1 MWQDSQV
8 NPVSIVGGKMSTEKQ
23 SDEIEMDDVEALDEE
38 VELDS
43 FLDDMEI
50 EDKKKLMEQ
59 SARRRIEDL
68 HEERRLREQLNDDYP
83 EDFD

>member
-1 MWQDSQV
+1 
-8 NPVSIVGGKMSTEKQ
+8 MSTEKQ
-23 SDEIEMDDVEALDEE
+23 SDEIDMEDIEALDDE

-43 FLDDMEI
+43 FLDDMEN
-50 EDKKKLMEQ
+50 EDKKQLIEQ

-83 EDFD
+83 DDLD

>member
-1 MWQDSQV
+1 
-8 NPVSIVGGKMSTEKQ
+8 MSTDKQ
-23 SDEIEMDDVEALDEE
+23 SDDVEVDDVEALDED

-43 FLDDMEI
+43 FLDDMEL
-50 EDKKKLMEQ
+50 EDKKQMLEQ

-83 EDFD
+83 EDLD

>member
-1 MWQDSQV
+1 
-8 NPVSIVGGKMSTEKQ
+8 MSTDKQ
-23 SDEIEMDDVEALDEE
+23 SEDVEMDEVEALDEE

-50 EDKKKLMEQ
+50 EDKKKMMEQ

-83 EDFD
+83 EDLD

>member
-1 MWQDSQV
+1 
-8 NPVSIVGGKMSTEKQ
+8 MSTEKQ
-23 SDEIEMDDVEALDEE
+23 SDEVEMDDVDALDED

-50 EDKKKLMEQ
+50 EDKKMMEQ

-83 EDFD
+83 EDLD